1 MTERRPIPIQLVETN
16 TAATTERS
24 AADRPPLRDNP
35 MVWDGEEPATGVFIG
50 HENPLEALDLLG
62 VPSFALS
69 EAPQLPE
76 DFVPSQGLR
85 AWLDGLLQTLRS
97 RPEVT
102 HILPFEGLSALDRQ
116 AIDEILG
123 EGEVTGNLSFDG
135 EEYTIRE
142 STLAGVWS
150 VCIDSG
156 RRWVEVGAVPEVVV
170 RAATNLEAAPFD
182 VPAGGEGLMNAPAV
196 LAEISE
202 RAAICAAASDASAPS
217 SCREPNHVL
226 NFTLL
231 PLSEADEG
239 LLTGVLGRASLE
251 LRSGGF
257 GECQVFATRYR
268 HVWAVQ
274 YINAMGHVI
283 LDTVEVG
290 DVPTAVTAA
299 SEDLEDSAL
308 RLGQIL
314 EAYL

>member
-1 MTERRPIPIQLVETN
+1 MTERRPIPIQLVEAN
-16 TAATTERS
+16 TAATEI
-24 AADRPPLRDNP
+24 APADRPPLRDNP
-35 MVWDGEEPATGVFIG
+35 MVWEGEEPAKGVFIG
-50 HENPLEALDLLG
+50 TDNPLEALDLLG

-69 EAPQLPE
+69 EVPQLPE
-76 DFVPSQGLR
+76 DFVPGPGLR
-85 AWLDGLLQTLRS
+85 RWLDGLLRTLRS
-97 RPEVT
+97 GTGATRV
-102 HILPFEGLSALDRQ
+102 LPFEGLSALDRQ

-123 EGEVTGNLSFDG
+123 EGEVTGTLSFDG
-135 EEYTIRE
+135 EEYAIRE

-150 VCIDSG
+150 VSTDSG
-156 RRWVEVGAVPEVVV
+156 QRWVEVGCVPEAVL
-170 RAATNLEAAPFD
+170 RAAGQLEAAPFD

-202 RAAICAAASDASAPS
+202 RAAAWASRTDASASP
-217 SCREPNHVL
+217 RESNHVL

-231 PLSEADEG
+231 PMSEADEG
-239 LLTGVLGRASLE
+239 LLTGILGRARLE

-257 GECQVFATRYR
+257 GECQVFATRFR

-274 YINAMGHVI
+274 YVNAMGHVI
-283 LDTVEVG
+283 LDTIEVG
-290 DVPTAVTAA
+290 DVPTAVAAA